1 MLIPDYVLL
10 EMRMAELMA
19 QQQASGFRFDK
30 EAAERVKTR
39 LAEKASGIEAKI
51 KSLCYA
57 VPSKRFTPKRTT
69 KHNGYV
75 AGAEMTKLDLFN
87 PTSRAHI
94 HWFLTT
100 VHRPGTPPL
109 VDKDDWPKTTDSGKP
124 KVDEAVLGELADRA
138 TEDGNSDLSLLLKDF
153 ISLFTLQ
160 KGMGQL
166 SEGANSW
173 LNSVEADGCIHHS
186 CTLSTATGRNAH
198 RGPNLG
204 QVNSEHWAR
213 ELFVPHHG
221 DRLVGCDLEGIE
233 IRVLSHYLWPFDQGE
248 LAKVVLNG
256 DIHQQNA
263 DRVQCTRPQAK
274 TLLYAFMYGSGDTR
288 LGHSLRPELSDA
300 AKKSLGAELRRKFLE
315 AVPGLGPLV
324 DAVKA
329 KVKATGKLK
338 GLDGRPIHCRAE
350 HSGLNFLCQS
360 AGAILSKRWLVV
372 SEDHLLAEGLIAGEH
387 YRRCAYVHDE
397 QQLSVKAGY
406 EQIVSEILV
415 AAAPV
420 AGDYYNFRVPI
431 TASAQSGMSWAETH

>member
-30 EAAERVKTR
+30 EAAERVKER
-39 LAEKASGIEAKI
+39 LGQEADGIETKI
-51 KSLCYA
+51 KALCYA
-57 VPSKRFTPKRTT
+57 VPGKRFTPKRTT

-75 AGAEMTKLDLFN
+75 AGAEMTKLEVFN
-87 PTSRAHI
+87 PTSRTHI

-100 VHRPGTPPL
+100 AHHENHPPL
-109 VDKDDWPKTTDSGKP
+109 IDADDWPKTTDSGKP

-138 TEDGNSDLSLLLKDF
+138 LEDGNTELCVLLKDF
-153 ISLFTLQ
+153 ITLFTLQ

-173 LNSVEADGCIHHS
+173 LNSVEDDGCIHHS

-213 ELFVPHHG
+213 ELFVPHKG
-221 DRLVGCDLEGIE
+221 DLLVGCDLEGIE
-233 IRVLSHYLWPFDQGE
+233 IRVLAHYLWPFDEGA

-263 DRVQCTRPQAK
+263 DRVECTRPQAK

-288 LGHSLRPELSDA
+288 LGHSLKPELSDA

-324 DAVKA
+324 DAVKI
-329 KVKATGKLK
+329 KVKSTGKLK

-360 AGAILSKRWLVV
+360 AGAILSKRWLVI
-372 SEDHLLAEGLIAGEH
+372 SEDLLQAEGLLVGEH
-387 YRRCAYVHDE
+387 YKRCAYVHDE
-397 QQLSVKAGY
+397 QQLSVKEGY

-415 AAAPV
+415 NAAPL
-420 AGDYYNFRVPI
+420 AGDYYKFRVPI
-431 TASAQSGMSWAETH
+431 TASAQSGSSWAETH